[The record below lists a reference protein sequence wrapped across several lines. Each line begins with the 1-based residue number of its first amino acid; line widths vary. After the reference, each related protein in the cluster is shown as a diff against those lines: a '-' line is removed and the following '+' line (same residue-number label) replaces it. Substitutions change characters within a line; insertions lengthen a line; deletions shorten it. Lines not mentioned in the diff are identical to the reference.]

1 LCWKS
6 PLLKVNHFIAEP
18 TTPAH
23 FESIEVRAKL
33 NGGALPAARKVA
45 HCLQTSWSFRRQLH
59 IFRSP
64 KTHILH
70 ALSAFYRRER
80 PKESACAPTVRI
92 ADQNVNENRR
102 EGEIVDMLNIA
113 SSGRK
118 TSGKAGGKA
127 VASSRK

>member
-1 LCWKS
+1 LFTNKLELS
-6 PLLKVNHFIAEP
+6 PA
-18 TTPAH
+18 TAH
-23 FESIEVRAKL
+23 LSLSK
-33 NGGALPAARKVA
+33 NP
-45 HCLQTSWSFRRQLH
+45 
-59 IFRSP
+59 
-64 KTHILH
+64 ILH

-102 EGEIVDMLNIA
+102 EGKIVDMLNIA